1 MLKIIVVKDKIEK
14 AIKQLRRKVSK
25 TKLKRQLYDR
35 KFFKKKSDKK
45 RLQLQKAKY
54 VEKKRIESEDIDQF
68 VNIYYI
74 MYNTKQMKGDK
85 DFLFGE
91 SYKMLTKD
99 FTKSVNKFIV
109 FKDGKK
115 NVEIEHGIGQRS
127 LYIDVLISHF
137 ENKEEYEKCKNL
149 LKLKELVIM
158 AGD

>member
-1 MLKIIVVKDKIEK
+1 MLRVIVVKDKIEK

-25 TKLKRQLYDR
+25 TKLKRQLFDKRY
-35 KFFKKKSDKK
+35 FKKESDKK

-54 VEKKRIESEDIDQF
+54 IEKKRIESEDTDQF
-68 VNIYYI
+68 ANIYYI
-74 MYNTKQMKGDK
+74 MYNTRQMREDK
-85 DFLFGE
+85 DSLFRE

-109 FKDGKK
+109 FKEGKK

-127 LYIDVLISHF
+127 LYIDILISHF
-137 ENKEEYEKCKNL
+137 EKYEEYEKCKNL
-149 LKLKELVIM
+149 LTLKELVIM